1 MRKTRSNFCSKVHP
15 IMSMESA
22 AVIGGVAVVNK
33 LVSNPVTS
41 AQQSTLTKL
50 GKSGGQ
56 PGIKK
61 TLDIFTEEDQS
72 ILSSITHGARF
83 FLIIQF

>member
-1 MRKTRSNFCSKVHP
+1 
-15 IMSMESA
+15 MSMESA

-83 FLIIQF
+83 FLIIQFYFHH